1 MANYVKFMRGTP
13 AAYQSLLNSA
23 EKPNSDTLYFISEKD
38 SNDAI
43 LYLGSKL
50 IAGGNSDISLS
61 LNDIANIRIE
71 ELQDKDLLVYDS
83 SSNKWVNSTFEEAI
97 SVFIGASTNAAGKA
111 GLVPAPG
118 LGETNLYLRSD
129 GKWAPIEAQ
138 HDANILTIENEDL
151 TKMHQDIIDQATSDL
166 LIAKGDII
174 IIKDIIAGDKYQHT
188 SYVYN
193 GATWAAMDGNYNAEN
208 VYFDE
213 DFTFTEDVGVITIP
227 DSGSI
232 KVAANGKNIKD
243 FLASIF
249 AQEVNPST
257 TYPSA
262 SISSS
267 TAKAYEAGTK
277 VTPAYSVTFS
287 AGSYTYGPA
296 TGVTATAYHVT
307 DGTNTKDTASG
318 SMPEIQVTDTT
329 NYKIS
334 ATVDHTDGVTPK
346 TNIGND
352 YPSGAINEG
361 TTEKVTSKAITGFR
375 YAFVGPDTTG
385 AALDSGFIRGLKAQ
399 GNGVS
404 GHTVTWKASDTPGIK
419 RYIVA
424 IPASSSKKVS
434 KVIITSSMN
443 ADCTADYVLQD
454 TNVDVE
460 GKNNFTAVP
469 YKIWIYEPAS
479 IADVEVHQIT
489 IS

>member
-13 AAYQSLLNSA
+13 AAYQALLNSA
-23 EKPNSDTLYFISEKD
+23 EKPNNDTLYFISEKD

-50 IAGGNSDISLS
+50 IAGGSSDVVLS
-61 LNDIANIRIE
+61 LENIANTHIT
-71 ELQDKDLLVYDS
+71 ELEDKDILVYDLAS
-83 SSNKWVNSTFEEAI
+83 GNWVNSSFEEAI
-97 SVFIGASTNAAGKA
+97 SVFIGASENAAGKV

-118 LGETNLYLRSD
+118 LGQTNLFLRSD
-129 GKWAPIEAQ
+129 GTWAPVEAQ
-138 HDANILTIENEDL
+138 SDANILTIENEDAS
-151 TKMHQDIIDQATSDL
+151 KMHQDIIDEATKDL

-174 IIKDIIAGDKYQHT
+174 IIKDIIAGEKYQHT

-193 GATWAAMDGNYNAEN
+193 GASWAAMDGNYNAEN

-213 DFTFTEDVGVITIP
+213 DFTFTEGVGTIVIP
-227 DSGSI
+227 SSGSI
-232 KVAANGKNIKD
+232 KVAATGKNIKD

-257 TYPSA
+257 TWPSA

-267 TAKAYEAGTK
+267 TAKAYEVGTK
-277 VTPAYSVTFS
+277 VTPAYSVAFS
-287 AGSYTYGPA
+287 GGSYTYGPD
-296 TGVTATAYHVT
+296 TNVSATAYHVT
-307 DGTNTKDTASG
+307 DGTNTRDTASG
-318 SMPEIQVTDTT
+318 TMPELQVTDTT

-334 ATVDHTDGVTPK
+334 VTVDYSDGAVPK

-352 YPSGAINEG
+352 YSDGAITAGTTENQTSGAI
-361 TTEKVTSKAITGFR
+361 TGYR
-375 YAFVGPDTTG
+375 YTFVGPDATEATLNS
-385 AALDSGFIRGLKAQ
+385 AFIRGLKAQ
-399 GNGVS
+399 GNGS
-404 GHTVTWKASDTPGIK
+404 SSHTITWKAADTPGIK

-443 ADCTADYVLQD
+443 ADCTADYVLQEA
-454 TNVDVE
+454 NVSVE
-460 GKNNFTAVP
+460 GKNGFTAVP
-469 YKIWIYEPAS
+469 YKIWIYQPAS